1 MRQAGVV
8 VTVMW
13 LFVASACSAQS
24 VPTLKAAGTA
34 VVQVQPD
41 QVCVN
46 VSVRTESKEVATAR
60 QQAAEKMAG
69 ILKAVRALDVPDIII
84 STEAFQVRPVLK
96 PLGKDVQQYSP
107 DPGAELAREV
117 VGYSVTNSV
126 GVELN
131 GPPEKVVPA
140 VSRVIDAAVKHG
152 ATNVGNPQFIKVD
165 TGPAY
170 REALEKATKDAVEN
184 LQAIARGLGV
194 KITGYQYGGMFPEP
208 GIEEYYGGREVA
220 YLSAGGPP
228 GGGPGGPPAMPTPV
242 EARAIAIAATVYVS
256 ASTAP

>member
-1 MRQAGVV
+1 MRQAMVVLV
-8 VTVMW
+8 VTW
-13 LFVASACSAQS
+13 LCAVSAGGAQNA
-24 VPTLKAAGTA
+24 PALKAAGTA

-69 ILKAVRALDVPDIII
+69 ILKAVRGLDVPDIVI

-107 DPGAELAREV
+107 DPGTELAREV

-126 GVELN
+126 GIELN
-131 GPPEKVVPA
+131 GPPEKVAPA

-152 ATNVGNPQFIKVD
+152 ATQVGNPQFIKVD
-165 TGPAY
+165 IGPAY

-194 KITGYQYGGMFPEP
+194 KITGYHYGGMFPEP
-208 GIEEYYGGREVA
+208 GVEEYYGGPQVA
-220 YLSAGGPP
+220 YLSAGGP
-228 GGGPGGPPAMPTPV
+228 GAPGGPPGAPTPV
-242 EARAIAIAATVYVS
+242 ETKAIVVEATVYVS
-256 ASTAP
+256 ASYAQ